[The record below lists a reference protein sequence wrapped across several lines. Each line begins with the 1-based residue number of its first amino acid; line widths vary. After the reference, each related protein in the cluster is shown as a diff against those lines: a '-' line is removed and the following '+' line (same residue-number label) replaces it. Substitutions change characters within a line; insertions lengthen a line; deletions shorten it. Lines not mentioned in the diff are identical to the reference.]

1 MSSPCLRCVKSVS
14 YDARMAKEETVPPRR
29 ESDDRAAKP
38 AESVGGIVD
47 EIASNRLF
55 GDALTRI
62 VDAGER
68 VMHAQQ
74 SAMSALGLPSG
85 SQFESLTLRVRTVF
99 HRIEELEDDLD
110 RLERRI
116 TSLETAARDGK
127 PEPGRVTGSARVK
140 PSVKPSVKPR
150 PASAKPKRGA
160 ARGR

>member
-1 MSSPCLRCVKSVS
+1 
-14 YDARMAKEETVPPRR
+14 MAKEETAHPRR
-29 ESDDRAAKP
+29 ESGDRKPKP
-38 AESVGGIVD
+38 AEGVGGIVD

-68 VMHAQQ
+68 VIHAQQ

-110 RLERRI
+110 RLERRVV
-116 TSLETAARDGK
+116 SLEA
-127 PEPGRVTGSARVK
+127 
-140 PSVKPSVKPR
+140 
-150 PASAKPKRGA
+150 A
-160 ARGR
+160 ARGGGAEPKRATGSTQARARPAKAKAKPGAAGKR

>member
-1 MSSPCLRCVKSVS
+1 MPVV
-14 YDARMAKEETVPPRR
+14 AKDENNRISREKANRR
-29 ESDDRAAKP
+29 QQP
-38 AESVGGIVD
+38 AESVGGFVD
-47 EIASNRLF
+47 ELTSNRLF

-116 TSLETAARDGK
+116 TALEADARGTAAATA
-127 PEPGRVTGSARVK
+127 PATASAPAPR
-140 PSVKPSVKPR
+140 R
-150 PASAKPKRGA
+150 PAGKARAKGARGA
-160 ARGR
+160 AKAKPGATGKR